1 MSVFETDNYKMAK
14 SEEPQST
21 SQYTPFEDS
30 QFNYIN
36 DINSGVY
43 SSNPTLVQFDLTS
56 IMSHNAFTSVEDL
69 FVAVPIVMVGQFVT
83 AAGLGIPP
91 TGTASTAGAA
101 TGGAGT
107 FNSTFTA
114 GSSLGYASSLLALK
128 GSYQSLVHQC
138 ELSVGGRVV
147 ADLQPFTNIYS
158 GFRLA
163 SQMGA
168 GSDLRASAT
177 SLGMSD
183 VGLDNQNSAMFSSRL
198 NPITADTTAT
208 SGCGLTN
215 NRPFGGST
223 IGTVAGTQVQ
233 SILGNQNQFVAND
246 AIGRRLSRYVD
257 ATSTGGVN
265 GVYGTS
271 GAQGSGTITIMSA
284 SQLATEC
291 KPNVQLVSGAAGA
304 TGTANSNYI
313 VYYDTAILPLKY
325 LMDVVDKLPMMKRTD
340 MLLRMYFNTG
350 SLIVPVKRGDSD
362 AIATQYF
369 APQSSTFVNT
379 CPFTVNYLGAGVP
392 ANTTGIAAGLFIAK
406 SATTALSIT
415 AVTGAG
421 GVTAT
426 SAVINL
432 GSAAVS
438 HPLTACRCYFNQVAL
453 TPEKEEAYLLA
464 NTAKQVVYERFIYNQ
479 YNNIT
484 TGSNYSQLIASGVQN
499 PLAAIIVPFISTANT
514 GLSGSGTLNFPAQYS
529 SPFDTCGGISFAP
542 ISLTN
547 LQVAVGMKNQLQNSL
562 YYTFENYLEQV
573 CQYESISGNKLD
585 ILNSGVISQAWW
597 EQNRVYFVNLSR
609 GSPADRATPRNILV
623 SFTNNTNITIDAMVF
638 IVYASKIVVNVRS
651 GLVSQG

>member
-14 SEEPQST
+14 SDEPQST

-30 QFNYIN
+30 QYNYLN

-69 FVAVPIVMVGQFVT
+69 FVTVPIVMVGQFVT
-83 AAGLGIPP
+83 AAGLGIAP
-91 TGTASTAGAA
+91 TGVA
-101 TGGAGT
+101 TGSAGVGQ
-107 FNSTFTA
+107 STFTS
-114 GSSLGYASSLLALK
+114 GSSLGYAASLLSLK

-163 SQMGA
+163 SQMSG
-168 GSDLRASAT
+168 GSDLRASAP
-177 SLGMSD
+177 SLGLSD
-183 VGLDNQNSAMFSSRL
+183 TGLDNQNSVMFSSKL
-198 NPITADTTAT
+198 NPATADTVAT
-208 SGCGLTN
+208 SGSGLTN
-215 NRPFGGST
+215 NRPFVNT
-223 IGTVAGTQVQ
+223 TVPATAVQ
-233 SILGNQNQFVAND
+233 SVLGNQNQYVSND

-265 GVYGTS
+265 GIYGTS

-291 KPNVQLVSGAAGA
+291 KPTVQLVTGNA
-304 TGTANSNYI
+304 TSTANSNYI
-313 VYYDTAILPLKY
+313 VYQDTAILPLKY

-350 SLIVPVKRGDSD
+350 SLIVPVSSAG
-362 AIATQYF
+362 TTNTTLYF
-369 APQSSTFVNT
+369 APQSSTFVNS
-379 CPFTVNYLGAGVP
+379 CPFTVNYLDLGVP
-392 ANTTGIAAGLFIAK
+392 ATAKGIAAGIFIARPQ
-406 SATTALSIT
+406 TTALSIT
-415 AVTGAG
+415 AVTGG
-421 GVTAT
+421 TGVTAT

-432 GSAAVS
+432 GNCPST
-438 HPLTACRCYFNQVAL
+438 HPLTACRCYFNQIAL

-479 YNNIT
+479 YNAIT
-484 TGSNYSQLIASGVQN
+484 AGSNYSQLIASGVKN
-499 PLAAIIVPFISTANT
+499 PLACVIIPFISTSNT

-529 SPFDTCGGISFAP
+529 SPFDPCGGISFAP

-585 ILNSGVISQAWW
+585 ILNSGVISQPWW
-597 EQNRVYFVNLSR
+597 ESNRCYFVNLSR
-609 GSPADRATPRNILV
+609 GSPSDRATPRNILV
-623 SFTNNTNITIDAMVF
+623 SFTNNTNIIIDVMVY
-638 IVYASKIVVNVRS
+638 IVYADRIVVNVRT

>member
-14 SEEPQST
+14 SDEPQST

-30 QFNYIN
+30 QFNFIN

-43 SSNPTLVQFDLTS
+43 SSNPTLIQFDLTS
-56 IMSHNAFTSVEDL
+56 IMSHSAFTSVEDL
-69 FVAVPIVMVGQFVT
+69 FVVVPLVMVGQFVT
-83 AAGLGIPP
+83 AAGLGIAP
-91 TGTASTAGAA
+91 TGAASTAGAA

-107 FNSTFTA
+107 FDSTFTA
-114 GSSLGYASSLLALK
+114 GASLGYAASLLSLK

-147 ADLQPFTNIYS
+147 SDLQPFTNIYS

-168 GSDLRASAT
+168 GSDLRASAP
-177 SLGMSD
+177 SLGMAD
-183 VGLDNQNSAMFSSRL
+183 VGLDNQSSVIFSSRM
-198 NPITADTTAT
+198 NPPTADTTAT

-215 NRPFGGST
+215 NRPFAGSV
-223 IGTVAGTQVQ
+223 IGTVPGTQVQ
-233 SILGNQNQFVAND
+233 SILGNQNQFTAND

-257 ATSTGGVN
+257 ATSTGGVS

-291 KPNVQLVSGAAGA
+291 KPNVQLVTGAAA
-304 TGTANSNYI
+304 STAGSNYV
-313 VYYDTAILPLKY
+313 VYYDSAILPLKY
-325 LMDVVDKLPMMKRTD
+325 LMDVCDKLPMMKRTD
-340 MLLRMYFNTG
+340 MLLRLYLNTG
-350 SLIVPVKRGDSD
+350 SLIVPVKQGTTD

-369 APQSSTFVNT
+369 APQSSTFMNT
-379 CPFTVNYLGAGVP
+379 CPFSVNYLGAGVP
-392 ANTTGIAAGLFIAK
+392 AGTIGIAAGLFVARA
-406 SATTALSIT
+406 STTALSIT

-426 SAVINL
+426 TAVINL
-432 GSAAVS
+432 ATSGAA
-438 HPLTACRCYFNQVAL
+438 HPLTACRCYFNQIAL

-479 YNNIT
+479 YNAIT
-484 TGSNYSQLIASGVQN
+484 TGSNYSQLIASGVKN
-499 PLAAIIVPFISTANT
+499 PLAAIIIPFISTSNT
-514 GLSGSGTLNFPAQYS
+514 GLSGTGTLNFPAQYS

-573 CQYESISGNKLD
+573 CQYESVSGNKMDL
-585 ILNSGVISQAWW
+585 LNSGIISQVWW
-597 EQNRVYFVNLSR
+597 EQNRCYFVNLSR

-623 SFTNNTNITIDAMVF
+623 SFTNNTNVTIDAMVF
-638 IVYASKIVVNVRS
+638 IVYADKIVVNVRT